1 MSSKGRTNSSPDL
14 SPIITSNLDG
24 PDGSLIL
31 QGLAANVKLL
41 LKLIE
46 DHNEAC
52 TKDYDG
58 RKTQR
63 VATMITILDEVK
75 SRIQKSQSLGKRREA
90 ALRRCNTELRANR
103 GSPPHGDRPRLLND
117 PPSPGDEKEIL
128 RRELSACMTAR
139 KSLERMFSS
148 LGKEKEIMAAELA
161 RKVHELNGIEEHVND
176 LKAQN
181 ELLLAKVQAC
191 AAEHKGRKHS
201 ACVGDNFTTQEDNV
215 ALEERNKALSENLLK
230 SLDGYRSLKRRL
242 REAQEEKECVQE
254 QMAEMA
260 EQAAIGLNRVAVL
273 RRRIAEGK
281 EQPYEI
287 EEELSTVEDMLRSF
301 ETFKLSENGPNR
313 YVNCHN
319 HELTADSG

>member
-1 MSSKGRTNSSPDL
+1 MSTYV
-14 SPIITSNLDG
+14 
-24 PDGSLIL
+24 
-31 QGLAANVKLL
+31 GLAANVKLL

-63 VATMITILDEVK
+63 VASMITILDEVK

-103 GSPPHGDRPRLLND
+103 GSPPHGDRSRFLND
-117 PPSPGDEKEIL
+117 STMMTTADEKEML

-148 LGKEKEIMAAELA
+148 LGKEKEIMASELA

-191 AAEHKGRKHS
+191 AAEHKGRKQS
-201 ACVGDNFTTQEDNV
+201 ACVGDITTQEDNV
-215 ALEERNKALSENLLK
+215 ALEERNKALSEKLLK

-242 REAQEEKECVQE
+242 KEAQEEKECVQE
-254 QMAEMA
+254 QMEEMV
-260 EQAAIGLNRVAVL
+260 EQAAIGLNRIVGL

-287 EEELSTVEDMLRSF
+287 EEELSVLEDIFRSF
-301 ETFKLSENGPNR
+301 DTLKLSENGPNR
-313 YVNCHN
+313 ADDCFN
-319 HELTADSG
+319 HELTVD